1 MIAYNFHAAGKGA
14 VGRAS
19 VGQGALA
26 HTNLSVP
33 SYASSYRASQAH
45 HGEQQLI
52 LHLTAA
58 LERTFP
64 RPLLIAYYVALKTN
78 PFVLLTG
85 HEGTGKAALATSFAA
100 ATIGTESGQ
109 FVTIGSDSWTRRS
122 SQSHYYRDIHE
133 RFGISQLLET
143 LHEAA
148 LAENSG
154 KLYLILLKGITV
166 EELDLYT
173 SRLLQV
179 DSTGKQHLALLDLPV
194 AEQPPWPSNCLI
206 TATLHTTEVGHLADQ
221 RLQRHIGQ
229 IAVSPALCSSRN
241 PPTLPLPPV
250 GLQRIIL
257 TAPRHTPTTA
267 AAHLRTILGR
277 RGLRKLG
284 PLSDVT
290 RQLRAGAASLSR
302 VLRPQLLVYVAN
314 SFDREGRGLFDPND
328 PQRNAQIAYNTQLTQ
343 CMCEH
348 TKS

>member
-14 VGRAS
+14 GGKAN

-26 HTNLSVP
+26 YTNLAVP
-33 SYASSYRASQAH
+33 SSTSNYRASQVH

-52 LHLTAA
+52 LQLTTA
-58 LERTFP
+58 LEQTFP
-64 RPLLIAYYVALKTN
+64 RTLLIAYYVALKTN

-85 HEGTGKAALATSFAA
+85 REGTGKAALATSFAA

-154 KLYLILLKGITV
+154 KLYLILLKGMTV

-179 DSTGKQHLALLDLPV
+179 DAAGKQHLALPDLPV
-194 AEQPPWPSNCLI
+194 DEQPPWPSNCLI
-206 TATLHTTEVGHLADQ
+206 TATLHTAEGEHLADRQ
-221 RLQRHIGQ
+221 LQHHIGQ
-229 IAVSPALCSSRN
+229 IALSPALCSSRN
-241 PPTLPLPPV
+241 PPTPPLPPV

-267 AAHLRTILGR
+267 AAHLRAILGR
-277 RGLRKLG
+277 RDLCKLG
-284 PLSDVT
+284 LLSDMT
-290 RQLRAGAASLSR
+290 RQLRTGTMSLSQM
-302 VLRPQLLVYVAN
+302 LYQQLLVYVAN
-314 SFDREGRGLFDPND
+314 SFDSEGHGLFDPSD

-343 CMCEH
+343 CLC
-348 TKS
+348 

>member
-14 VGRAS
+14 VGKAS

-26 HTNLSVP
+26 YTNLAVP
-33 SYASSYRASQAH
+33 SSTSSYRASQVH

-58 LERTFP
+58 LEQTFP
-64 RPLLIAYYVALKTN
+64 RTLLIAYYVALKTN
-78 PFVLLTG
+78 PFVLLAG
-85 HEGTGKAALATSFAA
+85 REGTGKAALATSFAA

-109 FVTIGSDSWTRRS
+109 FVTIGSDSWTRHG

-154 KLYLILLKGITV
+154 RLYLILLKGMTV

-173 SRLLQV
+173 RRLLQV
-179 DSTGKQHLALLDLPV
+179 DSAGKQHLALPDLPV
-194 AEQPPWPSNCLI
+194 DEQPPWPSNCLI
-206 TATLHTTEVGHLADQ
+206 TATLHTAEISHMADR

-229 IAVSPALCSSRN
+229 IALSPVLCSSRN
-241 PPTLPLPPV
+241 PPTPPLPPV
-250 GLQRIIL
+250 GLQRTIL

-267 AAHLRTILGR
+267 AAHLRAILGR
-277 RGLRKLG
+277 RALHKLR
-284 PLSDVT
+284 PSSEMT
-290 RQLRAGAASLSR
+290 RRLRAGAASLNR
-302 VLRPQLLVYVAN
+302 VLRQQLLVYVAN

-328 PQRNAQIAYNTQLTQ
+328 PQRNAQIAYDAQLMQ
-343 CMCEH
+343 RMC
-348 TKS
+348 

>member
-26 HTNLSVP
+26 HTSLSVP
-33 SYASSYRASQAH
+33 AYASSYRASQAH

-52 LHLTAA
+52 LQLTAA
-58 LERTFP
+58 LEQTFP
-64 RPLLIAYYVALKTN
+64 HTLLVGYYVALKTN

-85 HEGTGKAALATSFAA
+85 HEGAGKAALALSFAA

-109 FVTIGSDSWTRRS
+109 FVTISSDSWTHRG

-148 LAENSG
+148 LPENSG
-154 KLYLILLKGITV
+154 KLYLILLNGMTV

-179 DSTGKQHLALLDLPV
+179 DAAGKQHLALADLPLD
-194 AEQPPWPSNCLI
+194 EQPPWPSNCLI
-206 TATLHTTEVGHLADQ
+206 TATLHTAEVSHLTDQ
-221 RLQRHIGQ
+221 RLRRHIGQ
-229 IAVSPALCSSRN
+229 IALSPALCSSRN

-250 GLQRIIL
+250 GLQRTIL
-257 TAPRHTPTTA
+257 AAPRHTPTTA
-267 AAHLRTILGR
+267 PAYLRILLGQRALHKLKPSPEVAR
-277 RGLRKLG
+277 R
-284 PLSDVT
+284 
-290 RQLRAGAASLSR
+290 LRAGTPSLSR
-302 VLRPQLLVYVAN
+302 LLRQQRLAYVAN

-328 PQRNAQIAYNTQLTQ
+328 PQRNAQIAYDIQLTQ
-343 CMCEH
+343 AYLM
-348 TKS
+348 